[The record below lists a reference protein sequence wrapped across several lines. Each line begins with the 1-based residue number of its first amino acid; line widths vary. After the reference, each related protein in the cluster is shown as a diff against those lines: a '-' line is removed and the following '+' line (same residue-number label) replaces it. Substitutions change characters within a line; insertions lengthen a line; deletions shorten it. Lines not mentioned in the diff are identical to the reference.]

1 MSPCP
6 AKGVHVQESFRVF
19 AQRVSEAS
27 GSPWA
32 FIAALA
38 GVVVWLVMGPFVGFS
53 DVWLISMGT
62 ICSVIPSL
70 MVFLI
75 QNMQNR
81 DSKAMQL
88 KLDELIRAT
97 AQARNKLIH
106 LEAMSDAELE
116 TLEGEFKRVRGSR
129 AQVPN
134 MSADLNL
141 DRNRP

>member
-1 MSPCP
+1 M
-6 AKGVHVQESFRVF
+6 QDSFRVF
-19 AQRVSEAS
+19 AQRVSEAT

-32 FIAALA
+32 FIASLA
-38 GVVVWLVMGPFVGFS
+38 GVVIWLLIGPIVHFS

-88 KLDELIRAT
+88 KLDELIRSTSA
-97 AQARNKLIH
+97 ARNTLIH
-106 LEAMSDAELE
+106 LESMSDAELE
-116 TLEGEFKRVRGSR
+116 ALEGEFVRVRGGR
-129 AQVPN
+129 RRPAAPTQ
-134 MSADLNL
+134 AL
-141 DRNRP
+141 DTTRSTSSP

>member
-1 MSPCP
+1 
-6 AKGVHVQESFRVF
+6 
-19 AQRVSEAS
+19 
-27 GSPWA
+27 
-32 FIAALA
+32 
-38 GVVVWLVMGPFVGFS
+38 MGPFVGFS

-97 AQARNKLIH
+97 GEARNALIQLESLSDRD
-106 LEAMSDAELE
+106 LEALE
-116 TLEGEFKRVRGSR
+116 SEFQRVRG
-129 AQVPN
+129 
-134 MSADLNL
+134 
-141 DRNRP
+141 NRRQAVNATSGG

>member
-1 MSPCP
+1 M
-6 AKGVHVQESFRVF
+6 QEVFRVF
-19 AQRVSEAS
+19 AQRVSEAT

-32 FIAALA
+32 FIGALA
-38 GVVVWLVMGPFVGFS
+38 GVIAWLVMGPFVGFS

-70 MVFLI
+70 TVFLI

-97 AQARNKLIH
+97 GEARNALIQLESLSDLE
-106 LEAMSDAELE
+106 LEALE
-116 TLEGEFKRVRGSR
+116 TEFQRVRGSR
-129 AQVPN
+129 RQTVKVG
-134 MSADLNL
+134 SGG
-141 DRNRP
+141 